1 MFAGW
6 LNVSFGSVDAS
17 FSSRVRSLEVLNFP
31 PCRWSSSGMEGSPS
45 IRNSE
50 PSSDFGS
57 ASGASVSNKILSEG
71 TYKRNWNH

>member
-1 MFAGW
+1 
-6 LNVSFGSVDAS
+6 
-17 FSSRVRSLEVLNFP
+17 
-31 PCRWSSSGMEGSPS
+31 MEGSPS

-71 TYKRNWNH
+71 TYKRNWNHQNFLHLPKSKFKAI